1 MKDDRG
7 DNDLEV
13 VIDKLTKQKEFLQ
26 FQCRKAGT
34 TIEGYKMLIEE
45 QKKEIWQLKL
55 IASENGFLYCG
66 VFKYPKLMGYIVLS
80 PIAIEYSNHSHI
92 SMELLLMFLLFIID
106 HLLSPHQCMF
116 LFTKLQINT

>member
-55 IASENGFLYCG
+55 IASENEKNKNL
-66 VFKYPKLMGYIVLS
+66 LQGYKNVIQDLS
-80 PIAIEYSNHSHI
+80 SR
-92 SMELLLMFLLFIID
+92 LV
-106 HLLSPHQCMF
+106 
-116 LFTKLQINT
+116 K